1 MAKMIHS
8 MIRVQDLSKSVQFY
22 HELFDLEVKRQ
33 VDFDGFSLTYL
44 ANEETSFELE
54 LTHNYDN
61 EKAYELGNGYG
72 HLAFSSEDIETIW
85 RIASLHNYDP
95 SDIKSLRHKDTLV
108 ARFFFVADPDGYQVE
123 VIEKSEVY
131 F

>member
-33 VDFDGFSLTYL
+33 VDFDDFSLTYL
-44 ANEETSFELE
+44 ANKETCFELE
-54 LTHNYDN
+54 LTYNHDN

-72 HLAFSSEDIETIW
+72 HLAFCAEDIESIW
-85 RIASLHNYDP
+85 RIASLHDYCP
-95 SDIKSLRHKDTLV
+95 SDIKSLHHKGKLV

-123 VIEKSEVY
+123 VIERNETY

>member
-8 MIRVQDLSKSVQFY
+8 MIRVRDLSQSVQFY

-33 VDFDGFSLTYL
+33 VDFEGFSLTYL
-44 ANEETSFELE
+44 ANKETSFELE
-54 LTHNYDN
+54 LTYNYDN
-61 EKAYELGNGYG
+61 EKSYELGNGYG
-72 HLAFSSEDIETIW
+72 HLAFSTEDIESIW
-85 RIASLHNYDP
+85 RIASLHNYAP
-95 SDIKSLRHKDTLV
+95 SDIKSLHHKDKLV

-123 VIEKSEVY
+123 IIERNETY